1 MKVIYSK
8 RTKQA
13 VGTITLLA
21 LFSVVVAM
29 LPIKAHSGD
38 VKEDKITIEAEKHLP
53 EGSICHRRDGVMEC
67 GIPDEKT
74 GDLVWVRSDL
84 KNAVRGD

>member
-38 VKEDKITIEAEKHLP
+38 VGDVITEDAETQAAENKLP
-53 EGSICHRRDGVMEC
+53 DGSICHKRNGEIEC
-67 GIPDEKT
+67 GIPDKKT
-74 GDLVWVRSDL
+74 GDLVWAKFKFND
-84 KNAVRGD
+84 

>member
-38 VKEDKITIEAEKHLP
+38 LINDVITEDAETQAAENKLP
-53 EGSICHRRDGVMEC
+53 DGSICHKRNGKIEC
-67 GIPDEKT
+67 GVVDAAT
-74 GDLVWVRSDL
+74 GDLVWT
-84 KNAVRGD
+84 KQGE

>member
-1 MKVIYSK
+1 MKGVYSK

-38 VKEDKITIEAEKHLP
+38 VGDVITEDAETQAAENKLP
-53 EGSICHRRDGVMEC
+53 DGSICHKRNGEIEC
-67 GIPDEKT
+67 GVVDTAT
-74 GDLVWVRSDL
+74 GDLVWS
-84 KNAVRGD
+84 NFSFS